1 MSESESESESAGN
14 SGPISIHTARGPL
27 HGQLAVPDGAGGLII
42 LAHAG
47 FSPESQDNAL
57 AAALRHAGFAT
68 LTLDLLPPEEARFA
82 DAHNNVP
89 LLTQRLLDGIALI
102 KRLMQDK
109 TLPSLPLG
117 LCAAGDT
124 SPVIVRAS
132 AQRDRDIAAI
142 VCRGGLIDLA
152 GGLYL
157 RLLTSPLLV
166 LIGEHEHRLL
176 VSSQRALREVACNK
190 ALEIIPDSGSD
201 FASETAFAAVASS
214 TVRWFETYCRAQTQ
228 AAVNDRT

>member
-1 MSESESESESAGN
+1 MSGTEPADNG
-14 SGPISIHTARGPL
+14 GPISIHTARGPL
-27 HGQLAVPDGAGGLII
+27 HGQLAVPSGAGGLIV

-47 FSPESQDNAL
+47 FSPESHDNAL
-57 AAALRHAGFAT
+57 AAVLRHAGFAT
-68 LTLDLLPPEEARFA
+68 LTLDLLPPEEERFA

-102 KRLMQDK
+102 KRLMQDE
-109 TLPSLPLG
+109 TLPTLPLG
-117 LCAAGDT
+117 LCAAGHA

-152 GGLYL
+152 GALYL

-166 LIGEHEHRLL
+166 LLGEHEQRLL
-176 VSSQRALREVACNK
+176 VSSQRALREVACDK
-190 ALEIIPDSGSD
+190 ALEIIPDAGGDVDSGS
-201 FASETAFAAVASS
+201 AFDAVASG
-214 TVRWFETYCRAQTQ
+214 TVRWFDTYCQAQTQ
-228 AAVNDRT
+228 AAVNNQT